1 MSATSPTA
9 PPSKRSG
16 FLRTLVTVVEPVD
29 RETHAQRW
37 NRPMIG
43 PRSPTHHDGRT
54 GANEAGGEGRKV
66 ASLVQ
71 GWEEA
76 SLGAKP
82 RPYSAIPPGP
92 TSPVKRSF
100 GPSVDLPNRP
110 SPLRSSSQNLSP
122 SSPTDSRD
130 RFPTVPASFFQGQ
143 PAKRGVVEP
152 GHRRFS
158 PHPRSPVDKENQP
171 SQPSS
176 PTTSCLLSLGAGL
189 DSSTASFSSSPC
201 TLSSGTDV
209 SQLTDAFTDLTMA
222 TRSSESTHT
231 SSLVTNSAENAYVG
245 VASVVTLQRG
255 QQSRAPPATEIDLQ
269 ATPTRNRVFEA
280 PRIIRTAPTPARH
293 PPHSSRE
300 PSSPG
305 LPYLSSPTRGHPP
318 RPEGPVPFDRPLLA
332 QRPTSSFIEAL
343 PDSYG
348 RTNSDSTEAQYR
360 PLPLESQPLTP
371 QMPPTGRARMRPRSS
386 SLGAGLK
393 HSFEQHQVETA
404 DQKRMRIE
412 REFEDLLDTM
422 QLPDETV
429 RRKML
434 GLALPLKE
442 EMLRAASSKSA
453 SSLIAPNRPTHQ
465 RGRSLNV
472 KDVYPPA
479 VTRLDGSKGK
489 KEGGSS
495 FKSFLRKTKSNGS
508 LRAENTKASSPL
520 SRPGSSAGRSRS
532 HSRTGSAT
540 SILLRSLGKSSGAA
554 TAVQVSSS
562 LDAEDA
568 TFWAVKLR
576 TTRCAA
582 LEAKELGRLR
592 GRLRNEAPLWIDKF
606 VKNGGY
612 LGLLERLKELL
623 EMEWREEQ
631 HDDQVLYEVLRCF
644 KAMTM
649 TAVGK
654 RALAS
659 QSPTP
664 FLPVA
669 ALLFSEK
676 RPGDLP
682 CRQILVELV
691 HSLFEMCPVTSDAL
705 SKSAWSDTQVS
716 LEPAPPSSVPP
727 PSPNFGSGSEETG
740 GGGVRRYTRRAKL
753 GDDSMD
759 SLEREEVLTPERIQ
773 QAHRFVMSLME
784 GPPNE
789 AEEAKVE
796 FIQAAHKPRI
806 FKAWVKEIADCVR
819 DYFWVFCHSNNLFWT
834 LEQIDADAIE
844 APKVP
849 SGMTGG
855 VEYEAMAYCTA
866 HFRLINALARTCPT
880 VEAAFAFH
888 EQLFMSGFE
897 RVLFTL
903 RRASLV
909 YYQSLHLEMSRY
921 ISLARSARFNLGPRI
936 LACLDRRFLRPE
948 EQMVL
953 REAER
958 KSVQYQSRSGAP
970 QIGAIF

>member
-1 MSATSPTA
+1 MSATSPPASPT
-9 PPSKRSG
+9 KRSG
-16 FLRTLVTVVEPVD
+16 FLRTLVTGVEPVD

-37 NRPMIG
+37 SRPMIG
-43 PRSPTHHDGRT
+43 ARSPDHRDERA
-54 GANEAGGEGRKV
+54 GANEAGGTGSKV

-76 SLGAKP
+76 SLGAKS
-82 RPYSAIPPGP
+82 RPYSALPPGP

-100 GPSVDLPNRP
+100 GPSIDLPNRP
-110 SPLRSSSQNLSP
+110 SPSHSSSQNPSP
-122 SSPTDSRD
+122 SSPTDSRGHS
-130 RFPTVPASFFQGQ
+130 PTVPASFFQGQ
-143 PAKRGVVEP
+143 LAKRNGAEP

-171 SQPSS
+171 SQPS
-176 PTTSCLLSLGAGL
+176 PAAPRHPLSLSAGL
-189 DSSTASFSSSPC
+189 DSSSATSSSSPR

-222 TRSSESTHT
+222 TRSSESTHA
-231 SSLVTNSAENAYVG
+231 SSLVTNSAVNAYVG
-245 VASVVTLQRG
+245 VASVVTLERG
-255 QQSRAPPATEIDLQ
+255 ERPHAPALRSDLQ
-269 ATPTRNRVFEA
+269 ATPTRNKALDA
-280 PRIIRTAPTPARH
+280 PQIIRTAPTPAR
-293 PPHSSRE
+293 PPQPSRE

-305 LPYLSSPTRGHPP
+305 LPYLASPTREQPP
-318 RPEGPVPFDRPLLA
+318 RPEGPVPLDRPLLP

-343 PDSYG
+343 PASYG
-348 RTNSDSTEAQYR
+348 RASPDSIEGQYR
-360 PLPLESQPLTP
+360 RLPLESQPPTP
-371 QMPPTGRARMRPRSS
+371 RMPATGRARTRPRSS

-393 HSFEQHQVETA
+393 QSFEARLAETA
-404 DQKRMRIE
+404 DEKRLRIE
-412 REFEDLLDTM
+412 RDFEDLLDTM
-422 QLPDETV
+422 QLPDHTV
-429 RRKML
+429 RTKML

-442 EMLRAASSKSA
+442 EMLRASLTKSA
-453 SSLIAPNRPTHQ
+453 SSLTAPHRPTHQ

-472 KDVYPPA
+472 TDGHPPV
-479 VTRLDGSKGK
+479 VTRLDGTKGK

-495 FKSFLRKTKSNGS
+495 FKSFLRKTQSNSS
-508 LRAENTKASSPL
+508 LRGENAKASSAP
-520 SRPGSSAGRSRS
+520 SRPGSSVGRSRS
-532 HSRTGSAT
+532 HSRTASAM

-554 TAVQVSSS
+554 VAAQVSSPV
-562 LDAEDA
+562 DAEDA
-568 TFWAVKLR
+568 TFWAVRLR
-576 TTRCAA
+576 SARCSA
-582 LEAKELGRLR
+582 LEAKELGCLR
-592 GRLRNEAPLWIDKF
+592 GRLRNEAPAWIDEF
-606 VKNGGY
+606 VKSGGY

-623 EMEWREEQ
+623 DMEWREEQ

-644 KAMTM
+644 KALTM

-659 QSPTP
+659 HSPTP

-682 CRQILVELV
+682 CRQILVELIQ
-691 HSLFEMCPVTSDAL
+691 SLFEICPATCETL
-705 SKSAWSDTQVS
+705 PKSAWSDTQVS
-716 LEPAPPSSVPP
+716 LEAAPLSPVPP
-727 PSPNFGSGSEETG
+727 ATPNFGSDSEGTGS
-740 GGGVRRYTRRAKL
+740 GGVRRYTRRAKS

-759 SLEREEVLTPERIQ
+759 SLEREVLTPERIQ
-773 QAHRFVMSLME
+773 QAHRFVVSLME

-789 AEEAKVE
+789 AEESKVD

-866 HFRLINALARTCPT
+866 QFRLINAIARTCPT

-958 KSVQYQSRSGAP
+958 KNDQYQSRSGAP